1 MEHVF
6 KHEQLP
12 SGKTIIRHFGDDGSL
27 VEETHGH
34 GVLDIAIKYDFRS
47 GVKNSESYFFRSRL
61 VSRRTYERARG
72 KYKDMPAAD
81 GAIEDWGATLLRGI
95 AREARQ
101 RSAEEKQHRP
111 DSNQAREMDAF
122 CSSLMNEGRTENA
135 VEWIKK
141 KTHTLGE
148 RDWSG
153 SKRLVA
159 RLLGVG
165 CVHIYACKI
174 DVYEPSDENTGH
186 LVVKLP
192 KTGAARSRILKMIDR
207 LAREVG
213 YSGPFD
219 DGQRYAYVKL
229 D

>member
-27 VEETHGH
+27 VEETHGY
-34 GVLDIAIKYDFRS
+34 GLLDIAIKYDFGS
-47 GVKNSESYFFRSRL
+47 GVKSGETYFCRRRL
-61 VSRRTYERARG
+61 VSRRTYEKARK
-72 KYKDMPAAD
+72 KYKDMPRAD
-81 GAIEDWGATLLRGI
+81 GTLEDWGATLLRGA
-95 AREARQ
+95 AREGRQ
-101 RSAEEKQHRP
+101 RSAEAKQHRP
-111 DSNQAREMDAF
+111 DLDEARERDLF
-122 CSSLMNEGRTENA
+122 CSNLMNEGRTENA
-135 VEWIKK
+135 VEWIKN

-148 RDWSG
+148 RDWSR

-159 RLLGVG
+159 RLLAVG
-165 CVHIYACKI
+165 CVHIYACEI

-186 LVVKLP
+186 LVVELP
-192 KTGAARSRILKMIDR
+192 KTGAARSKILKMINR

-213 YSGPFD
+213 YNGPFD